1 MNLLGRISLWAAV
14 LGLAIGYASTGK
26 AQTVAADP
34 TLLRVGVTPNAPP
47 MIFKSDG
54 RMTGVEAD
62 LAEAL
67 GQQLGRKVVFVE
79 QKWDKLIDALCDDK
93 FDIIMSSMSITPA
106 RSYRIAFS
114 DPYLRVGQMVLARS
128 DEKYKYM
135 ANVAVQAKR
144 GIGLKEGTTAD
155 FLVRQ
160 ELPDAKRKYF
170 KNGDDAAEALLRN
183 KIDIFISDA
192 PMIWYLAAHYETKGL
207 VVTPMVLTQE
217 QLGWGVTR
225 TNAKLL
231 EEVNNFLKKAQ
242 TSGELNRVF
251 SRWMPGFQ

>member
-1 MNLLGRISLWAAV
+1 MIRMLLGWVLAAI
-14 LGLAIGYASTGK
+14 ATASCSSAAK
-26 AQTVAADP
+26 ANATS
-34 TLLRVGVTPNAPP
+34 LRVGVTPNAPP
-47 MIFKSDG
+47 MVFKSDG
-54 RMTGVEAD
+54 RIIGIEAE

-67 GQQLGRKVVFVE
+67 GHELGRPVVFVE
-79 QKWDKLIDALCDDK
+79 EKWDNLIDALCADRI
-93 FDIIMSSMSITPA
+93 DIIMSSMSITPA

-114 DPYLRVGQMVLARS
+114 DPYLKVGQMVLARA

-135 ANVAVQAKR
+135 ANVAAQAKR

-160 ELPDAKRKYF
+160 ELPSAKRKYF
-170 KNGDDAAEALLRN
+170 KDGEEAANALVRK

-217 QLGWGVTR
+217 QLGWGVSR
-225 TNAKLL
+225 SKPELL
-231 EEVNNFLKKAQ
+231 RQVNGFLKKAQ
-242 TSGELNRVF
+242 DTGELNRML
-251 SRWMPGFQ
+251 SRWMPGFR